1 MKLRKILKLCYQKKF
16 QKSVYDFWNIAKED
30 IFKSWMYEADPAN
43 LQPKIRKI
51 NRDVAD
57 FIRSYKP
64 SEISEHII
72 NKVLDIVESPWPRRD
87 ETLLRE
93 QFNDDNDE
101 GKEKAKKLINWIIKT
116 GLEPAGSP
124 EPLPPISE
132 EDIKLIC
139 WLAVTTE

>member
-1 MKLRKILKLCYQKKF
+1 MLSHEV

-51 NRDVAD
+51 NRNVAD

-64 SEISEHII
+64 SEINEHKV
-72 NKVLDIVESPWPRRD
+72 NKALDIVESPWPRRD

-93 QFNDDNDE
+93 YFNDDSDKRE
-101 GKEKAKKLINWIIKT
+101 EKAKRLINWIINT
-116 GLEPAGSP
+116 GLEPSGSP
-124 EPLPPISE
+124 EPLLPISE